1 MDWRDIGQRAAW
13 TFLQAFLAVFVV
25 SGDWGEMASS
35 AQAAA
40 VAGVA
45 AVLSMAKTWLVQR
58 GGP

>member
-1 MDWRDIGQRAAW
+1 MDWRDIGTRAAW

-25 SGDWGEMASS
+25 SGDWSEVASS
-35 AQAAA
+35 ATAAA
-40 VAGVA
+40 VAAVA

>member
-45 AVLSMAKTWLVQR
+45 AVLSMAKTWFVQR
-58 GGP
+58 GGL